1 MDGRKMRQDDLL
13 KFINL
18 VDNRLTSAGIPYMLT
33 GSVAMTFYGVPRMTR
48 DVDIGCSEAE

>member
-1 MDGRKMRQDDLL
+1 MRQDDLL